1 MKSHLSIIDTCA
13 GGRGLK
19 RAEEK
24 IVSLLMD
31 FVIAQLPSNFE
42 RILGVDFLQ
51 FLAIVKQQA
60 LTLHCCVN
68 NHF

>member
-1 MKSHLSIIDTCA
+1 
-13 GGRGLK
+13 
-19 RAEEK
+19 
-24 IVSLLMD
+24 MD

-60 LTLHCCVN
+60 LTLLCCVN